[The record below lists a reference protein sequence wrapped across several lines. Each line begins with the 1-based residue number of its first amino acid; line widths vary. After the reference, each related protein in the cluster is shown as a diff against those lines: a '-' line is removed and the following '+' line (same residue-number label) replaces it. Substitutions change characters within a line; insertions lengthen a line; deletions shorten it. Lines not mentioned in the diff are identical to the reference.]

1 MRLISEMV
9 RDLGTVLIRDRLVS
23 WALGQHS
30 GHPGRQASA
39 HHFEMNKDWFG
50 HVSRVVWTF
59 VRGNRRPDCDGRA
72 HWKSRGF
79 TLQV

>member
-1 MRLISEMV
+1 M
-9 RDLGTVLIRDRLVS
+9 RDLGTVLIRDRWVS

-30 GHPGRQASA
+30 GYPGRQASA
-39 HHFEMNKDWFG
+39 DHFEMHWDWFG
-50 HVSRVVWTF
+50 DVSRVAWSF
-59 VRGNRRPDCDGRA
+59 VRGDRPPDCDGRA